1 MKQGR
6 NIFKFVGRLAIIVA
20 VSALLAINAVI
31 FIPDSPEEEI
41 REALAAISE
50 ASSSNAPLYSRR
62 LFREAEAAYD
72 SAMSAWKRENRRFI
86 YFRDY
91 SDVINFAKKAAEKG
105 RLAATSSVSGSRNL
119 RERIDTRIKE
129 TKQTDNQ
136 IERFFGRYPL
146 REELR
151 ARLAKGRLLLRE
163 AEVAFKKSQLLAANR
178 KITDAEYLLA
188 EVLKS
193 ATEEL
198 KSYFGAYPTWKK
210 WAETSIAESAR
221 NNSCLILVDKIA
233 RKCYLYI
240 NGIRKYE
247 FEAELGKNWVG
258 DKRRMGDKATPEGR
272 YVITRKYQGRET
284 QYHKSLAINYPN
296 SDDIE
301 RFNSDIAR
309 GIIPKG
315 TKIGNGIE
323 IHGGGGRGA
332 DWTDGCVALSDRD
345 MDILF
350 PVVKT
355 GTPVTIV
362 GSLRK
367 IEDII
372 SVQNE

>member
-6 NIFKFVGRLAIIVA
+6 VVVKLIGRVAIILSVT
-20 VSALLAINAVI
+20 ALLGIAAVI
-31 FIPDSPEEEI
+31 FVPDSPEEEI
-41 REALAAISE
+41 REAMAALSE

-62 LFREAEAAYD
+62 LFREAKAAYD
-72 SAMSAWKRENRRFI
+72 SAMAAWRRENRRFI

-91 SDVINFAKKAAEKG
+91 TGVIAFAKEAAEKG

-119 RERIDTRIKE
+119 RERIGSQIKE
-129 TKQTDNQ
+129 TKKTDSQ

-151 ARLAKGRLLLRE
+151 TRLAKGRLMLRE
-163 AEVAFKKSQLLAANR
+163 AEVAFKKNQLLAANR

-193 ATEEL
+193 AMEEL
-198 KSYFGAYPTWKK
+198 KSYFGAYPMWKK
-210 WAETSIAESAR
+210 WAETSIAESAK
-221 NNSCLILVDKIA
+221 NNSALILVDKIA
-233 RKCYLYI
+233 RKCYLYN
-240 NGIRKYE
+240 NGRIKYE
-247 FEAELGKNWVG
+247 FDAELGKNWVG
-258 DKRRMGDKATPEGR
+258 DKRRMGDKATPEGK
-272 YVITRKYQGRET
+272 YVITRKYQGKET

-296 SDDIE
+296 SEDVE
-301 RFNSDIAR
+301 RFKSDIAL

-332 DWTDGCVALSDRD
+332 DWTDGCVALSDKD

-350 PVVKT
+350 PLVKT

-372 SVQNE
+372 SAENE